1 MTSRVA
7 ETTSESAG
15 GPMPVEALRGVRAYA
30 TPGWPGPIDLFL
42 DGNEGVEPDAAAMD
56 RLKALGTDVLRRY
69 PSAREFEAQVAS
81 ELEIDPAC
89 VLVTAGADE
98 AIDRVCRAMLGPER
112 TLVVPT
118 PTFEMLPRYAR
129 LTGAEVVSP
138 VWGDGPFPLES
149 VLSAIDGRAGVVGL
163 VSPNNP
169 TGLTISAEVLERVSS
184 AAQGAVVLLDHA
196 YVEFADEDLT
206 AAALELPNVVVTRT
220 MSKAWGLAGL
230 RVGYAVGAAEVV
242 GWLRPAGGPYSVA
255 GPSLAIASDLLARDR
270 PEVDGFVGRVARDR
284 GVIAEAVRRVGGRP
298 TASEGNFVFAR
309 FADAAWARDAL
320 AGLGVKV
327 RGYPGVAGIDDA
339 LRITCPGDAGA
350 AGRVVAGLEAALR
363 PEAMLF
369 DLDGV
374 LVDVSG
380 SYRAAIRE
388 AAATFGVEVTPEQ
401 IGRMKAR
408 GNANN
413 DWDVTLRLVT
423 AAGVGTTRDAVI
435 ERFEAA
441 YQGTAGKAG
450 LKSTER
456 AIVDRAW
463 LERVRASLRLGIVTG
478 RPRADAVEALERFG
492 VADLFDAIVC
502 MEDGPSKPE
511 PDVVRVC
518 MERLG
523 VRRAW
528 MIGDTVDDIRAAR
541 GAGVVPIGVV
551 PPGEHAEVARAAL
564 AGAGAARVLEDVDG
578 LVAMVEGVAS

>member
-1 MTSRVA
+1 MTSQVA
-7 ETTSESAG
+7 ESGT

-42 DGNEGVEPDAAAMD
+42 DGNEGVEPDAAAVD
-56 RLKALGTDVLRRY
+56 RLGDAGTDVLRRY
-69 PSAREFEAQVAS
+69 PSTR
-81 ELEIDPAC
+81 ELEARIAEDHGVDASR

-98 AIDRVCRAMLGPER
+98 AIDRVCRAMLGPDR
-112 TLVVPT
+112 SLVVPT

-129 LTGAEVVSP
+129 LTGAAVGSP
-138 VWGDGPFPLES
+138 AWDDGPFPLDA
-149 VLSAIDGRAGVVGL
+149 VLGAIDSTTGVVGL

-169 TGLTISAEVLERVSS
+169 TGLAISSEVLERVS
-184 AAQGAVVLLDHA
+184 AAASDAVVLLDHA

-206 AAALELPNVVVTRT
+206 SAALRLPNVVVTRT

-230 RVGYAVGAAEVV
+230 RVGYAVGAADVI

-255 GPSLAIASDLLARDR
+255 GPSLAIASDLLDR
-270 PEVDGFVGRVARDR
+270 GRGDVDGFVGRVARDR
-284 GVIAEAVRRVGGRP
+284 GVIAEAARRVGGRP
-298 TASEGNFVFAR
+298 TASQGNFVFAR
-309 FADAAWARDAL
+309 FGDAAWTRDAL

-327 RGYPGVAGIDDA
+327 RGYPSVAGLGDA

-380 SYRAAIRE
+380 SYRAAIRA
-388 AAATFGVEVTPEQ
+388 AAATCGVEVTPEQ

-413 DWDVTLRLVT
+413 DWDVTLRLLT
-423 AAGVGTTRDAVI
+423 EAGVETTRDAVI

-441 YQGTAGKAG
+441 YQGVDGQPG
-450 LKSTER
+450 LKATER
-456 AIVDRAW
+456 AIIDRAW
-463 LERVRASLRLGIVTG
+463 LERVRTSLPMGIVTG
-478 RPRADAVEALERFG
+478 RPRADAMEALERFG
-492 VADLFDAIVC
+492 IADLFDAILC

-518 MERLG
+518 MDRLG
-523 VRRAW
+523 VKRAW

-541 GAGVVPIGVV
+541 AAGVVPIGVV
-551 PPGEHAEVARAAL
+551 PPGEHAEVARGAL
-564 AGAGAARVLEDVDG
+564 AGAGAARVLAVVDG
-578 LVAMVEGVAS
+578 LAAMLEGVAR